1 MKDLKRVLNELSDA
15 KSNWHNIGIEL
26 GLDNCVVLE
35 SIRKDYR
42 ESTDDCF
49 REVIVAWLKSS
60 SQVPKTWSTLAD
72 ALKAPTVGFGELA
85 TQIEKYDQ
93 PHDQPRTGKKR
104 PHPRDE
110 SESASKQPHLE
121 EGCNCEGLKK
131 LLQELISKQNEKLS
145 LLETS
150 MKNKDARI
158 QALEEAHKELRKE
171 LRQQCIK
178 LEKEHLEQ
186 IQKLQNENSKN
197 EKSQQRA
204 AVDIRYDLCRMQEA
218 LHNVKED
225 WYQIGIQLPID
236 SQILDSIKKNNGDDS
251 GQCLLLMLREWLTDL
266 ETNGDKGCRWCA
278 ISEALTSTVVNHDDL
293 ADTIHGHCHPKCEP
307 YWLYE
312 DFNPFR
318 SK

>member
-1 MKDLKRVLNELSDA
+1 MSDA

-26 GLDNCVVLE
+26 ELDNCVVLE

-49 REVIVAWLKSS
+49 REVIVAWLKSAS
-60 SQVPKTWSTLAD
+60 SKVPKTWSTLAD

-93 PHDQPRTGKKR
+93 SHDQPRTGKKR
-104 PHPRDE
+104 PHLRDE

-121 EGCNCEGLKK
+121 EGCNCEGSKK

-150 MKNKDARI
+150 MKNQDARI

-178 LEKEHLEQ
+178 LEKQVKEHLEQ
-186 IQKLQNENSKN
+186 FQKLQDENSKN

-204 AVDIRYDLCRMQEA
+204 VVDIRYELRYIQEA

-236 SQILDSIKKNNGDDS
+236 SQILDRIKESNGDDS

-293 ADTIHGHCHPKCEP
+293 ADSYYSWALP
-307 YWLYE
+307 
-312 DFNPFR
+312 
-318 SK
+318 S